1 MHFKNRLKDG
11 HIKKIPLLKKVVLT
25 SKVIEYKNALRLKVN
40 VSILRTISPEYDQ
53 ICPTTAPPK
62 YLVSNYIDKTIL
74 ILSLINIL
82 SFDFAGTAMI

>member
-1 MHFKNRLKDG
+1 MHVKNRLQVD
-11 HIKKIPLLKKVVLT
+11 HITKTRLLNIVVLT
-25 SKVIEYKNALRLKVN
+25 SKVN

-62 YLVSNYIDKTIL
+62 YFASNYINKTIL

-82 SFDFAGTAMI
+82 SFDFAGTAEF